1 MNKFTERLSAAT
13 DTHNPVEYVARVKA
27 VVSAEIQAADPSMK
41 LVDTGYYTNSV
52 IPDFEATWGKND
64 AKRPIFLR
72 NELADVVAA
81 HDTTFL
87 PSSDPAIVT
96 LDTEEIEE
104 EIIDEAKD
112 QALTKP
118 AALIATGPSFD
129 AKLFTLQK
137 STNDSPISKLVRANF
152 VRGAR
157 GLITPETVNSFAVSN
172 SDSIDDLDS
181 PSSAEL
187 ISSHFDERVAFRI
200 NVLKDLLDLSTME
213 SDDFATKSNS
223 MELIADSLDLEE
235 IEWVLPS
242 LLTSQNNLP
251 SDLWRRIG
259 SLFELQD
266 LERLSDSLE
275 GLDLTDLIEAN
286 LESWSARRA
295 YSGLW
300 IPEPDE
306 VLGKSD
312 SEEPKDYW
320 SFLGTVLSKCMPATS
335 RRISIAWDSK
345 KLKRAPST
353 SSRTWEQTKLA
364 IKDRAL
370 LEVNLQGIQR
380 SVSINALQST
390 DIRADVTGITNS
402 VEDKYLVSS
411 VVLGLKNVEEEIVRA
426 EVDLG
431 GAMVV
436 ADNAVKLNE
445 LLEATSDIFADRK
458 PSETDDD

>member
-1 MNKFTERLSAAT
+1 MIKFTERLDAAT
-13 DTHNPVEYVARVKA
+13 DTHDPVAYVARVKA
-27 VVSAEIQAADPSMK
+27 VVSAAIQTADPSMK
-41 LVDTGYYTNSV
+41 LIDTGYYTNSV
-52 IPDFEATWGKND
+52 IPDFEASWGKND
-64 AKRPIFLR
+64 SKRPIFLR

-87 PSSDPAIVT
+87 PSKDPAILT
-96 LDTEEIEE
+96 LDTEEIED
-104 EIIDEAKD
+104 EIVAKAKN
-112 QALTKP
+112 QASAKP
-118 AALIATGPSFD
+118 YALITTGTSFD
-129 AKLFTLQK
+129 SSLFAPQVT
-137 STNDSPISKLVRANF
+137 TGDSPISKLVRANF

-157 GLITPETVNSFAVSN
+157 GLITPETVDGFAASK
-172 SDSIDDLDS
+172 SEPSADSES

-200 NVLKDLLDLSTME
+200 NILKALLELSTME
-213 SDDFATKSNS
+213 SEDFVKNIDSI
-223 MELIADSLDLEE
+223 ELIADSLDLEE

-242 LLTSQNNLP
+242 LLTSHNHLP
-251 SDLWRRIG
+251 PALWRRIG
-259 SLFELQD
+259 NLFELRD

-286 LESWSARRA
+286 LETWSARRA

-300 IPEPDE
+300 LPEPDE
-306 VLGKSD
+306 IQLFAD
-312 SEEPKDYW
+312 SEDPKDYW
-320 SFLGTVLSKCMPATS
+320 AFLGTVLSKCMPETS

-353 SSRTWEQTKLA
+353 SSRTWDQTTLA

-370 LEVNLQGIQR
+370 LEVNLKGIQR

-411 VVLGLKNVEEEIVRA
+411 VVLGLKNVEEEVIRA
-426 EVDLG
+426 DVDLG
-431 GAMVV
+431 GAMIV
-436 ADNAVKLNE
+436 ADNEVKLSE
-445 LLEATSDIFADRK
+445 LLEATSTIFADRK
-458 PSETDDD
+458 PSIAEDE